1 MLEYILTIDAE
12 KFRLTNAP
20 WNSLML
26 NDPWSVGYVTTLI
39 ELVSFAEK
47 EEWENF
53 YYESGLQREK
63 LIEKLNVENKNIIN
77 DETLIRINRNIV
89 NQLRWDLKNI
99 NTQYGRTKDSLYRKA
114 QLLYEKVKNDIV
126 GITLDECFECVRF
139 RVICETWNGVIIR
152 ERNTV
157 KNLLIQFPN
166 TEFRKVNGEMDH
178 TFAVDYELYKNNI
191 LTSAI
196 QIKPQSY
203 TWSTP
208 YIEKARNTNRYKNQN
223 YLKKFGVQVYDVI
236 SNSKG
241 DIINTDIIKNL

>member
-1 MLEYILTIDAE
+1 MLEYILTIDTE

-39 ELVSFAEK
+39 ELVSFTEK

-53 YYESGLQREK
+53 YYESGQQREK
-63 LIEKLNVENKNIIN
+63 LIEKLNVENQNIIN
-77 DETLIRINRNIV
+77 DETLIRINKNIV
-89 NQLRWDLKNI
+89 NQLSWDLKNI

-114 QLLYEKVKNDIV
+114 QLLFEKVKNDIV

-157 KNLLIQFPN
+157 QNLLKQFPN

-203 TWSTP
+203 TWNTP

-241 DIINTDIIKNL
+241 DIINTDVIKNL